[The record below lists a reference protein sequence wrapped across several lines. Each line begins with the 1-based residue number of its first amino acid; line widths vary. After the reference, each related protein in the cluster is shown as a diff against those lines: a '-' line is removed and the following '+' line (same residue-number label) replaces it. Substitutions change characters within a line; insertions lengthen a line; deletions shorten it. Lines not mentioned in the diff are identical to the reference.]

1 MNNLILK
8 YEATKIK
15 AQNFMKKGQIGDYF
29 NALLEL
35 KKQRQ
40 LLKLIIAN

>member
-1 MNNLILK
+1 
-8 YEATKIK
+8 
-15 AQNFMKKGQIGDYF
+15 MKSGQISDYF

-35 KKQRQ
+35 KRQKQ